1 MVGMASFLA
10 TFKGSSHRLWRDH
23 SSPIVN
29 RQAEDGGAVDAPG
42 VRRLSG
48 PFFGWALLS
57 QESPRSG
64 FTSLI

>member
-48 PFFGWALLS
+48 PFFRVGVAIPGITTEW
-57 QESPRSG
+57 
-64 FTSLI
+64 FH